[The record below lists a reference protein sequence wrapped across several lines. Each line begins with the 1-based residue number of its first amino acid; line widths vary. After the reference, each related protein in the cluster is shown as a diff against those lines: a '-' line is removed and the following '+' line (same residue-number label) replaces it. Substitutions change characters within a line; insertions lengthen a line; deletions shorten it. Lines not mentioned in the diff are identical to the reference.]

1 MSQSYSASK
10 VPLRSLEQVI
20 VIDETHKDKRGFR
33 RRRRAWGFRNGGGV
47 KLRKWFKT
55 GCRYTMIARFKINGF
70 VESTVGL
77 YPHDEISDEGAAGC
91 WYSGWRR
98 F

>member
-1 MSQSYSASK
+1 MSQFYSASK
-10 VPLRSLEQVI
+10 VPLRTLEQVI
-20 VIDETHKDKRGFR
+20 VIDETHKDKRAS

-55 GCRYTMIARFKINGF
+55 GCRYTMIARFNINGF
-70 VESTVGL
+70 VELSVGL